1 MFVDPDQQYGQTLS
15 YTLRSK
21 GDFPSWLQ
29 WDADEQR
36 LSSSTLQGPS
46 NDDVGD
52 YRFTLNVNDGLV
64 RSSYQFNLV
73 VENTNDAPVIVKNIN
88 SQLSKE
94 DSTFALDLS
103 TVFEDVDLN
112 DALDYSLK
120 VFDPSGTPIDTP
132 DWLTLAEFSP
142 DQIVSSDVILLKTD
156 VHSSDGESPL
166 TQQQLSE
173 LEVGEIITVDLN
185 VHDLRDNSERAGVI
199 GLNTQLRWN
208 NQSVELVDPDAQ
220 RLLERINPNLPFF
233 PRVNLSRQS
242 DGVLG
247 VEASSAPSFGI
258 GREIGAE
265 AAEAFISVPF
275 RVIDPS
281 KLIFFEA
288 LVNQDE
294 RGVNEIIT
302 LDNAQNEQRIQ
313 SLRTSTTNSKE
324 LLVKPV
330 NDHVGRYKLEL
341 TAIDQSGET
350 TSTIFDLVVENVN
363 DAPRIIDPLPS
374 QVAVRDDFQYDLFDL
389 SQTFADDDVGDSFR
403 YEVLRSPASSDFID
417 FEVVYKENLP
427 ILRLLTHDISQPV
440 SELITIRATEI
451 VEATNSDGDR
461 LDQNFNVVVNP
472 AANLIQLSQVDPSV
486 HFEIPKNT
494 PFNLVESL
502 ELFSTPAAGSEHDET
517 YLYLESTSGLQFDSI
532 DSTASPDWETLQSES
547 GRSLYRVLLSSLPTP
562 DSQSSENLL
571 SSIIVTPPANAGQ
584 LSSSQ
589 QVVLPITLWTESFVK
604 DDINRDGVYGLKYGV
619 QESQPL
625 KTVLTIDNHLPL
637 INDRSSRSLS
647 VYIPEN
653 GADSTQDS
661 ELFNVASLFEDPDL
675 NDALS
680 FDVLIPPELAELIA
694 YESATQSVVWISD
707 LASDTPAGSFVLPVF
722 AYDSHYAL
730 GDKQAYSVASIYFNL
745 QTQEASRLQKSLDD
759 LSSLSKLTAVDK
771 NDKISTIASQLLDPT
786 PDAPGIDPTIYSLLS
801 GLPSIR
807 KAVDEASDLNAIAA
821 IVERVVDSSLSYSN
835 SFGSVIASSDDG
847 ASKITQ
853 FNVSAAEVTDDF
865 VELPGNLV
873 VDPFSPKLTF
883 DVDIENA
890 PSLDSQSLAYSIVNI
905 ELDSDLGGFTH
916 LVKTRF
922 LDDGTEKG
930 YAFNVIGDEV
940 LSIDSSE
947 MDQLNSF
954 MLYGYSPSFSGK
966 SLEIAFDAD
975 QHSSVDASLVQPY
988 LGASALTFE
997 QLASQLDGS
1006 AYLLDV
1012 DDDGNADIVRMLLL
1026 DNGFF
1031 DLDNRIGSITDP
1043 LIPIK
1048 VSFLSNQGPSASS
1061 NPVDQAASILSP
1073 LNLPALDVNEG
1084 VASLL
1089 DSDLDDVSRQNA
1101 QSNLTQSG
1109 LSARLPLSSAQLLSG
1124 SSSNRI
1130 NRSRTSVDAA
1140 RSMLRLVPSAQ
1151 LPYHSGQHSFFFP
1164 PEVLFVS
1171 SASQTQPTAP
1181 VTLSEEQSALN
1192 TVAAA
1197 NASGA
1202 LPTSESRMS
1211 AFFSPIIDR
1220 IRDLGLG
1227 ELLIASFLAPFATKA
1242 LGRMSAF
1249 KSESLKLQTLSA
1261 STTSFRRQVI
1271 LSQNSDP
1278 LFSVDFRDGVIVI
1291 DHEGPDGVAPQ
1302 PERPTQICS
1311 GSLST
1316 LIQGTTLPGHA
1327 LRHCEATLSSLLHDP
1342 TTDSTV
1348 RDWDQWLSDF
1358 VSYHNST
1365 APRLAKQKR
1374 AAIIDMQRMIKRL
1387 QASSPMAAD
1396 IYMCS
1401 QILHCYLGLGGEWS
1415 K

>member
-1 MFVDPDQQYGQTLS
+1 M
-15 YTLRSK
+15 
-21 GDFPSWLQ
+21 
-29 WDADEQR
+29 
-36 LSSSTLQGPS
+36 
-46 NDDVGD
+46 
-52 YRFTLNVNDGLV
+52 
-64 RSSYQFNLV
+64 
-73 VENTNDAPVIVKNIN
+73 
-88 SQLSKE
+88 
-94 DSTFALDLS
+94 
-103 TVFEDVDLN
+103 
-112 DALDYSLK
+112 
-120 VFDPSGTPIDTP
+120 
-132 DWLTLAEFSP
+132 
-142 DQIVSSDVILLKTD
+142 
-156 VHSSDGESPL
+156 
-166 TQQQLSE
+166 
-173 LEVGEIITVDLN
+173 
-185 VHDLRDNSERAGVI
+185 
-199 GLNTQLRWN
+199 
-208 NQSVELVDPDAQ
+208 
-220 RLLERINPNLPFF
+220 
-233 PRVNLSRQS
+233 NLSRQS

-265 AAEAFISVPF
+265 AAEAFISVTF

-302 LDNAQNEQRIQ
+302 LDIAQNEQRIQ

-389 SQTFADDDVGDSFR
+389 SQTFADDDVGDTFR
-403 YEVLRSPASSDFID
+403 YEVLRSPSSSDSID

-427 ILRLLTHDISQPV
+427 ILRLLTHDILQPV

-451 VEATNSDGDR
+451 VEATGSDGAR

-472 AANLIQLSQVDPSV
+472 AANLIQLSQADPSV

-532 DSTASPDWETLQSES
+532 DPTASPDWEAVQSES

-707 LASDTPAGSFVLPVF
+707 LASDTTAGSFVLPVF

-771 NDKISTIASQLLDPT
+771 TDKISTIASYLLDPT

-853 FNVSAAEVTDDF
+853 FNVSAADVTDDF

-873 VDPFSPKLTF
+873 VDTLSPKITF

-930 YAFNVIGDEV
+930 YSFNVIGDEV

-954 MLYGYSPSFSGK
+954 MLYGYSPSFSGQ

-988 LGASALTFE
+988 LAASALTFE

-1048 VSFLSNQGPSASS
+1048 VSFLSNQGSLVSSA
-1061 NPVDQAASILSP
+1061 
-1073 LNLPALDVNEG
+1073 
-1084 VASLL
+1084 
-1089 DSDLDDVSRQNA
+1089 DSDLDDASRQNA
-1101 QSNLTQSG
+1101 QSNRTQSG
-1109 LSARLPLSSAQLLSG
+1109 LSARLPLSSSRLLSG

-1151 LPYHSGQHSFFFP
+1151 LPHHSGQHSFFFP

-1291 DHEGPDGVAPQ
+1291 DHEGPDGVAPE

-1365 APRLAKQKR
+1365 ATRLAKQKR